1 MRISGRLQKVGR
13 PGLGVD
19 FGDPGQTIADDP
31 VDRIPARVHRDDGSV
46 SGIQENSP
54 INSKLGGVAERLKA
68 PVLKT
73 GTLSKPTKF
82 ASKILGF
89 PGLPLPLSRLNRAN
103 SGHKNVY
110 SLRRFAIPFPQRFSE
125 SFPSLSIRGSS
136 PKRCLKFAGNHSP
149 RYPQNLHS
157 SIHRS
162 DEGQPRSSLPSSTP
176 LDGTT
181 GPLSVVHEPRNRLS
195 ELFRFSESTK
205 PDLIWLNQALAQ
217 QPGPAESSRDP
228 NRVGPFAIKEGLQ
241 GQLDDRNGA
250 ERTSAYQFVEFHVL
264 NSRGSCCAAI
274 ASEKSQITTPPRSQR
289 DDGIGPFDGYKLGNE
304 RNPGTPT
311 FCNRRDSIIRGRSVF
326 SPDLWKRQFRLQQ
339 TRSQWQG

>member
-1 MRISGRLQKVGR
+1 
-13 PGLGVD
+13 D
-19 FGDPGQTIADDP
+19 FGDPRQTIADDP

-82 ASKILGF
+82 ASKILSF

-110 SLRRFAIPFPQRFSE
+110 SLRRFAIPLPQRFSE
-125 SFPSLSIRGSS
+125 SFPSLSIRGNS

-162 DEGQPRSSLPSSTP
+162 DEGQPRSSLPQSFTP
-176 LDGTT
+176 LDRTT
-181 GPLSVVHEPRNRLS
+181 GWLNVVREPGNCFS
-195 ELFRFSESTK
+195 ELLRFSESPK
-205 PDLIWLNQALAQ
+205 PDLVWLNQALGQ
-217 QPGPAESSRDP
+217 QLSLAGSS
-228 NRVGPFAIKEGLQ
+228 
-241 GQLDDRNGA
+241 
-250 ERTSAYQFVEFHVL
+250 
-264 NSRGSCCAAI
+264 
-274 ASEKSQITTPPRSQR
+274 
-289 DDGIGPFDGYKLGNE
+289 
-304 RNPGTPT
+304 
-311 FCNRRDSIIRGRSVF
+311 
-326 SPDLWKRQFRLQQ
+326 
-339 TRSQWQG
+339 